1 MLLSSLQHSSSLKN
15 NLCVCPGCTVATG
28 EGASST
34 FFSIL
39 AVWGVG
45 RATGLGLQLHQS
57 LVFSRGL
64 AHNRSSINAY
74 GMDADVSR
82 LSVEA

>member
-1 MLLSSLQHSSSLKN
+1 MCIRLLGGVLN
-15 NLCVCPGCTVATG
+15 YIYINLIDCVIP
-28 EGASST
+28 